1 MTDVT
6 DVTEDLGSYYSGDEA
21 VALKDLP
28 YAMRLAR
35 WLREHGV
42 KTTFCAVI
50 WGSKIGIIEG
60 SIQLVTRKD
69 LPEDMGQMIVTRCG
83 KDVEFIEMLVPNARM
98 LYTPVQKVGNVWV
111 RHIVDYS
118 VASDDFRQRWDVLV
132 RAK

>member
-1 MTDVT
+1 MTN
-6 DVTEDLGSYYSGDEA
+6 VTEGPSHFSDYPEDEA
-21 VALKDLP
+21 VVPKDLP
-28 YAMRLAR
+28 YAMKLDR

-42 KTTFCAVI
+42 KTTFRAIVG
-50 WGSKIGIIEG
+50 GSKIGMIEG

-83 KDVEFIEMLVPNARM
+83 KDVEFIELSVPIARM
-98 LYTPVQKVGNVWV
+98 VYTAVQKVGNVWV

-118 VASDDFRQRWDVLV
+118 IGSDDFRQRWDVLV